1 MVIDRRARALGC
13 LHGLALGDAFGSQFF
28 VPANRDALE
37 QRELPPSPW
46 QWTDDAEMACS
57 VFAVLTAAGSID
69 QDALAASFA
78 GHHDFDRGYGPSMNR
93 LLRLVREGGSWREL
107 SAGLFDGQ
115 GSWGNGA
122 AMRVAPLGAW
132 FADDLA
138 EAARQASLS
147 AEVTHAHPEAVAGAV
162 AIAVAAAL
170 AARPDPPGPREF
182 LDQVLSLTPPGRVHD
197 GVWAAR
203 GLAKVPFAAI
213 AVHELG
219 NGRYTSAEDTV
230 PYALWA
236 AARNLD
242 DYERAIWTT
251 ASTGGDVD
259 TTCAMVGGIVAAHLG
274 ADRLPPHWLS
284 ACEPLPGWA
293 DVTPALTSDAAM
305 TGQRSGPHQ
314 PRPGPADGGRSVGHR
329 AE

>member
-1 MVIDRRARALGC
+1 MTGDRRARALGS
-13 LHGLALGDAFGSQFF
+13 LLGLALGDALGSQFF
-28 VPANRDALE
+28 VPGNRQALE
-37 QRELPPSPW
+37 QRRMPPSPW

-57 VFAVLTAAGSID
+57 IFAVLAQADTID

-78 GHHDFDRGYGPSMNR
+78 HHHDFDRGYGPSMNR
-93 LLRLVREGGSWREL
+93 LLRLIREGGSWREL
-107 SAGLFDGQ
+107 SSGLFEGH

-132 FADDLA
+132 FADDLT
-138 EAARQASLS
+138 EAARQARLS
-147 AEVTHAHPEAVAGAV
+147 AEVTHVHPEGIAGAV
-162 AIAVAAAL
+162 AVAVAAAL
-170 AARPDPPGPREF
+170 AARPAPPDPRDF
-182 LDQVLSLTPPGRVHD
+182 LDQVLQLTPPGRVRD

-203 GLAKVPFAAI
+203 GLAHVPYAKI

-219 NGRYTSAEDTV
+219 NGRETSAADTV

-259 TTCAMVGGIVAAHLG
+259 TTCAIVGGIVAAHLG
-274 ADRLPPHWLS
+274 KAGLPAPWLS
-284 ACEPLPGWA
+284 ACEPLPTWA
-293 DVTPALTSDAAM
+293 GTAADSR
-305 TGQRSGPHQ
+305 T
-314 PRPGPADGGRSVGHR
+314 
-329 AE
+329 